1 MSAAS
6 IYGPRPE
13 ARKEAAVER
22 LGASAEILRSKVEH
36 WREMTPEAF
45 EMEVRLQILWLTTAV
60 NEFHEGC
67 KDAAA
72 LEQRTQKRGGWM
84 R

>member
-1 MSAAS
+1 MSAS
-6 IYGPRPE
+6 IYGPVPE
-13 ARKEAAVER
+13 ARKEEAVKR
-22 LGASAEILRSKVEH
+22 IGASAEILRSKVEH
-36 WREMTPEAF
+36 WRQMTPEAF

-67 KDAAA
+67 RDAAVV
-72 LEQRTQKRGGWM
+72 EKRMRKMGGWM